1 MWALCSNIK
10 PWFLTENGRSR
21 LERLCLDL
29 TDGADLSLYLRG
41 FESEE
46 GLSGPDVLSNWG
58 RALRHSVEGQLTQS
72 ECLPEW
78 FMVPFSHKEASEA
91 PICCFC
97 GNSYTPPASR
107 HPKSFARP

>member
-10 PWFLTENGRSR
+10 PWFLIKNGRGR
-21 LERLCLDL
+21 LERLCSDL

-58 RALRHSVEGQLTQS
+58 HALRHSVEGSELNLNACQS
-72 ECLPEW
+72 VLW
-78 FMVPFSHKEASEA
+78 SHSA
-91 PICCFC
+91 I
-97 GNSYTPPASR
+97 
-107 HPKSFARP
+107 